1 MAKHQFTATH
11 GVHLWDLGVRFER
24 SGEAVDSDGRGR
36 AIYSFE
42 TDDDKQ
48 AAALAKV
55 EGYGIEKA
63 KPSRG

>member
-1 MAKHQFTATH
+1 MAMHQFTATH
-11 GVHLWDLGVRFER
+11 GVHLSDLGVHFKK
-24 SGEAVDSDGRGR
+24 SGEAVDKDGRGHLV
-36 AIYSFE
+36 YSFE

-63 KPSRG
+63 KPSKG